1 MSGGVLLRR
10 FLRGG
15 VATYRRFLFT
25 ADPAHRF
32 HCWTT
37 IQTVSAGLEQMER
50 AEVGHEGSGAAPD
63 GPDLERSLTAGW
75 TDRPH

>member
-1 MSGGVLLRR
+1 VPLRR
-10 FLRGG
+10 FLRGA

-32 HCWTT
+32 HCWATV
-37 IQTVSAGLEQMER
+37 QAVSAGLGR
-50 AEVGHEGSGAAPD
+50 LEGGGADREAARSVPD
-63 GPDLERSLTAGW
+63 GPDPGQSLTAGL